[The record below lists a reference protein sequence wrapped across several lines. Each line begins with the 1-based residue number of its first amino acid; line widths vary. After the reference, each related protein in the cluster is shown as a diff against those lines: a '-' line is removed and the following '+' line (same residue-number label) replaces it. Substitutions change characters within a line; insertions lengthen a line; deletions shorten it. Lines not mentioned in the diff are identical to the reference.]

1 MKRFAVIGLLLLT
14 VQGIASAQDGQD
26 IFAVY
31 LVRHA
36 ERVSEWTDPS
46 NPPLSPCGEL
56 RAQSLATLFG
66 DVELQA
72 VYSTGFDRTLSTA
85 RPTAAFKD
93 LQIETYDPG
102 ELEAFAKLLFSKGQD
117 ALVVGHSNTTG
128 VLAELLGSEQTD
140 ALTEDEFDRMYQ
152 VIFANGRTRV
162 YRWRQAFRCPR
173 QDPAD

>member
-1 MKRFAVIGLLLLT
+1 MKRFAPMGLLLL
-14 VQGIASAQDGQD
+14 VLQSIASAQDGQD

-36 ERVSEWTDPS
+36 ERVSEWTDPR

-56 RAQSLATLFG
+56 RARSLATLFG
-66 DVELQA
+66 DVKLQA

-85 RPTAAFKD
+85 RPTAESRD
-93 LQIETYDPG
+93 LPIEHYDPA
-102 ELEAFAKLLFSKGQD
+102 ELEAFAKLLLSKRQD

-173 QDPAD
+173 QDTAD